1 MATLQKIRDKSWL
14 LVTVIGV
21 ALLAFVFMDGASSLS
36 GGGCNSTPVENVG
49 VVSGVDIS
57 LEDFENKIQQQE
69 GIINF
74 VYRQNIVD
82 DAMLRDQVWDYYV
95 KKIITEKEFEKIGLD
110 ISDEEWVLKI
120 KDQNNTHEIL
130 KKLFTDSSGIYNGEL
145 AWNQIQQISQL
156 PDGDP
161 NKKLWKDCE
170 ESILFDYKFQKYQ
183 TLIGQSMYATSHEAK
198 DNILFDKQ
206 NARFDYVAIPYTN
219 INNEDVVITENDIE
233 SYYSKNKMNYKRQ
246 ASNDVELIFFTPEPS
261 VKDEND
267 AKSFISSAITN
278 LEGAQEYNSFR
289 SSPYD
294 NFYNYVYNNA
304 NISSVN
310 WENIIQKEAS
320 RQLQMLID
328 AYGSQQDLE
337 KAAGSKIFEIRSQL
351 ITDYKLTFEN
361 IKSQKN
367 EARNGLTQEQWLE
380 LFNSEQGKVIGP
392 YLVSEGV
399 YRIAKNS
406 SVELRPD
413 SVEVRHI
420 MISIPPVQQA
430 GDQYAVLVEEA
441 KKDVDSIKLLIESG
455 ANFDNFVSLSDDIM
469 TKNRGGNLGWIV
481 ENTTMLTGFGE
492 KSQLFNDL
500 CFEKEV
506 GSLSVVRSDYGYHLV
521 QVTKRGPLVRKVKI
535 VYADKEV
542 VISDQTKDNY
552 LLQAAKF
559 KQEFSKNKADLDK
572 LVTKYN
578 GLLRSAK
585 EVKYTDQSILN
596 IDKSREIIK
605 WLYKNDEGSISDV
618 KELFNS
624 KSDIVVAYALK
635 KYEEGVIP
643 LNDVKEQIKSIV
655 INEKKA
661 TKIKEDISNLSD
673 LNDIANMYS
682 TNVVLDKS
690 IKFFDTLT
698 NLGFGRELSLLGH
711 IFGSKPNIMSK
722 PIVGNNAIYIVNVKS
737 FDDITI
743 DDEEI
748 LIRKASIRKR
758 SSFSADFSYK
768 ALKDA
773 SETSDQRILFY

>member
-49 VVSGVDIS
+49 AVSGVDIS
-57 LEDFENKIQQQE
+57 IEDFENNIKQQE

-74 VYRQNIVD
+74 VYRQNVVD
-82 DAMLRDQVWDYYV
+82 DALLRDQVWDYYV
-95 KKIITEKEFEKIGLD
+95 KKIIMENEFNKIGLD

-130 KKLFTDSSGIYNGEL
+130 KKLFTDSSGVYNGEL

-183 TLIGQSMYATSHEAK
+183 TLIGQSMYATSYEAK
-198 DNILFDKQ
+198 DNILFNKQ
-206 NARFDYVAIPYTN
+206 NVRFDYVAIPFTN
-219 INNEDVVITENDIE
+219 INNEDIVITDNDIE
-233 SYYSKNKMNYKRQ
+233 NYYSKNKANYKKQ
-246 ASNDVELIFFTPEPS
+246 SSNDVELIFFTPEPS
-261 VKDEND
+261 KEDDND
-267 AKSFISSAITN
+267 AKSFISSAITD
-278 LEGAQEYNSFR
+278 LESAQEYNSFR

-310 WENIIQKEAS
+310 WEDIIQKEAS

-328 AYGSQQDLE
+328 AYGSQQELE

-380 LFNSEQGKVIGP
+380 LFDSEQGKVIGP

-420 MISIPPVQQA
+420 MISVPTVQQA
-430 GDQYAVLVEEA
+430 GDQYAVLVEDA
-441 KKDVDSIKLLIESG
+441 KKDIDSIKLLIESG
-455 ANFDNFVSLSDDIM
+455 ADFDNFVSLSDDIM

-481 ENTTMLTGFGE
+481 ENSTMLTGFGE

-559 KQEFSKNKADLDK
+559 KQELSKNKSDLDK

-585 EVKYTDQSILN
+585 EVKYTDQNILN

-605 WLYKNDEGSISDV
+605 WLYKNDQGSISDV
-618 KELFNS
+618 KELYNS
-624 KSDIVVAYALK
+624 NSDIVVAYALK
-635 KYEEGVIP
+635 KYKEGVIP
-643 LNDVKEQIKSIV
+643 LTDVKEQIKSIV

-661 TKIKEDISNLSD
+661 IKIKEDISELSD
-673 LNDIANMYS
+673 LNEIANMYS

-690 IKFFDTLT
+690 IKFDTLT
-698 NLGFGRELSLLGH
+698 NLGFGRELSLSGY
-711 IFGSKPNIMSK
+711 IFGSKPNVISK
-722 PIVGNNAIYIVNVKS
+722 PIVGGNAIYIVNVKS
-737 FDDITI
+737 FDDITV
-743 DDEEI
+743 DEEEI
-748 LIRKASIRKR
+748 LIRKDNIRKR

-773 SETSDQRILFY
+773 SEISDQRILFY